1 MSEISCRC
9 GGVGLVPSPVSPAWL
24 VVLHQSLSC
33 RGASNALGRLGTSV
47 KTPINGRT
55 RSLTPSDSGT
65 GPAPPADLAVA
76 PAARF
81 EGLDSGLAL

>member
-1 MSEISCRC
+1 M
-9 GGVGLVPSPVSPAWL
+9 
-24 VVLHQSLSC
+24 
-33 RGASNALGRLGTSV
+33 

-55 RSLTPSDSGT
+55 RSLTPSDFGT
-65 GPAPPADLAVA
+65 GPSPPADLAVA